1 MKRPAESRRAFLSA
15 EKMMRTRIANIRAVF
30 SMLLA
35 GLALAPGVAAQD
47 YKVETF
53 DAAPPAE
60 IAPAVR
66 ETLANSAIRVIG
78 PKGPLCEVWLR
89 KEVPARANAE
99 QKLGVAYGQ
108 FEEGTLFGVVRFL
121 LEERDYRK
129 QLVKPGVYTLR
140 YALNPVDGNHMGV
153 SPIRDFILLLPASD
167 DASPA
172 VLTRDDTIKMSK
184 KSIGLNH
191 ASVWS
196 VSAPA
201 DENAKMP
208 AVSRLEEEDAWVLYF
223 RMQIQPVGGTVAPL
237 AMGLIIFG
245 HAPEA

>member
-1 MKRPAESRRAFLSA
+1 
-15 EKMMRTRIANIRAVF
+15 MMRNQTTKLFVTF
-30 SMLLA
+30 LFLLV
-35 GLALAPGVAAQD
+35 GLAPVAPAQE
-47 YKVETF
+47 YKVESF

-60 IAPAVR
+60 LSAAVR
-66 ETLANSAIRVIG
+66 DTLGSGAIRVIG

-89 KEVPARANAE
+89 KAVPARAKAA
-99 QKLGVAYGQ
+99 QTLGVAYGQ
-108 FEEGTLFGVVRFL
+108 FEEGTLFGAVRFL

-153 SPIRDFILLLPASD
+153 SAIRDFILLLPATD
-167 DASPA
+167 DSSPA

-191 ASVWS
+191 PSVWS
-196 VSAPA
+196 ISAPP

-208 AVSRLEEEDAWVLYF
+208 AVLRLEEEDAWVLYF
-223 RMQIQPVGGTVAPL
+223 RVSVQPEGGAAAPL
-237 AMGLIIFG
+237 ALGLIIFG

>member
-1 MKRPAESRRAFLSA
+1 
-15 EKMMRTRIANIRAVF
+15 MMRTRIANILGIF
-30 SMLLA
+30 SFILG
-35 GLALAPGVAAQD
+35 GLALAPGAIAQD

-53 DAAPPAE
+53 DAAPPVE
-60 IAPAVR
+60 LAPAVR
-66 ETLANSAIRVIG
+66 EALGNSAVRVVG
-78 PKGPLCEVWLR
+78 PKGPLCEIWLR
-89 KEVPARANAE
+89 KAVPARAKAE

-129 QLVKPGVYTLR
+129 QLVKPGIYTLR

-153 SPIRDFILLLPASD
+153 SPIRDFILLLPAAD
-167 DASPA
+167 DTSPA

-184 KSIGLNH
+184 KAIGLNH
-191 ASVWS
+191 PSVWS
-196 VSAPA
+196 VSAPP

-223 RMQIQPVGGTVAPL
+223 RMQIQPEGGAATPL

>member
-1 MKRPAESRRAFLSA
+1 
-15 EKMMRTRIANIRAVF
+15 MRTQTTKYFATFLFLV
-30 SMLLA
+30 A
-35 GLALAPGVAAQD
+35 GLAPVARAQD
-47 YKVETF
+47 YKTETF

-66 ETLANSAIRVIG
+66 DTLSNSAIRVIG

-89 KEVPARANAE
+89 KAVPARAKAA
-99 QKLGVAYGQ
+99 QTLGVAYGQ

-129 QLVKPGVYTLR
+129 QLVKPGTYTLR

-153 SPIRDFILLLPASD
+153 SPIRDFILLLPAAD
-167 DASPA
+167 DTSPA

-184 KSIGLNH
+184 KAIGLNH
-191 ASVWS
+191 PSEWS
-196 VSAPA
+196 VSAPT

-208 AVSRLEEEDAWVLYF
+208 AVARLEEEDAWVLYF
-223 RMQIQPVGGTVAPL
+223 RMQIQPEGGAAAPL